1 MTQLRSSDANA
12 ELKYSD
18 GIAGARTMIAL
29 EGNASALQRR
39 FPSGWV
45 LAPYA
50 GDDLRGTSLR
60 GANMLVPFHEVY
72 AVRTQDGQRAG
83 LPQVSYIAFVSQ
95 ARNEGTGEL
104 AHLHWFTY
112 TEDPAG
118 VPGRYGDGSLA
129 RITRSQ
135 TFSKE
140 RRGETEVRESFSAL
154 SEGGEVHLS
163 LAYEQG
169 GELVIWV
176 TPDQPNLPL
185 RAAKDPSI
193 VRWYQEDQVMNVVQ
207 SEPLNLNRVSEI
219 SFEVKGELEDVF
231 DGNERVVAV
240 VIQRPYMRQVYVPA

>member
-1 MTQLRSSDANA
+1 MTDLR
-12 ELKYSD
+12 YSD
-18 GIAGARTMIAL
+18 GIAAARTVIAL
-29 EGNASALQRR
+29 EGNASALQGRL
-39 FPSGWV
+39 PSGWE

-72 AVRTQDGQRAG
+72 AVRTHDGRTAG

-95 ARNEGTGEL
+95 AREQATGEL

-118 VPGRYGDGSLA
+118 VPGKYDDGTLA

-135 TFSKE
+135 TFNKE
-140 RRGETEVRESFSAL
+140 RRGETQVRETFDAVADR
-154 SEGGEVHLS
+154 GEVHLS

-169 GELVIWV
+169 GDLLIWA

-185 RAAKDPSI
+185 RAARNPDI
-193 VRWYQEDQVMNVVQ
+193 VRWYQEDQVMNVVR
-207 SEPLNLNRVSEI
+207 SDPLNVNRVSELGLD
-219 SFEVKGELEDVF
+219 VKGELDDVF

-240 VIQRPYMRQVYVPA
+240 LIQRPYMRQVFVP